1 MGDSLM
7 ITAENQRFVAPSNW
21 EAQIFEQNPIFAE
34 LAALFPLAQCREF
47 PSLPL
52 LNQWFQG
59 YQPHFAVSFVD
70 NDELT
75 HDGRYYEEFI
85 FATGKV
91 PTRSENWHDLFGALI
106 WCLFPKSKMALNRRH
121 QQEIALHGKTQRSP
135 VRHRLTLLDECG
147 VLLCYRAD
155 AAEIV
160 QQLKNHQWQQAM
172 FTQRDNWRLP
182 ASLQNAALHFTAE
195 LEPMIF
201 GHAMYEMAT
210 RPYLGL
216 TAKLWP
222 IMVPAAF
229 MDWPLLQRIAFID
242 EQLSVQISNNSLAE
256 FQQQLTPL
264 PLLGVPGWYA
274 ENCQQGFYLNTDYF
288 RPKREIRES
297 K

>member
-7 ITAENQRFVAPSNW
+7 ITAENQRFVAPTHW
-21 EAQIFEQNPIFAE
+21 EAQIFAHNPIFAR
-34 LAALFPLAQCREF
+34 LAALLPLAQSAEF
-47 PSLPL
+47 PSLAT
-52 LNQWFQG
+52 LNHWFGQF
-59 YQPHFAVSFVD
+59 QPQLAVSFVD
-70 NDELT
+70 NEQLNA
-75 HDGRYYEEFI
+75 DGRYYEEFI

-106 WCLFPKSKMALNRRH
+106 WCLFPKSKMALNQRH

-147 VLLCYRAD
+147 VLLCYNGE
-155 AAEIV
+155 AASIIE
-160 QQLKNHQWQQAM
+160 QLKNHQWQQAM
-172 FTQRDNWRLP
+172 FSHRESWRYPTSVLARTP
-182 ASLQNAALHFTAE
+182 VTPC

-201 GHAMYEMAT
+201 GHAIYEMAT

-222 IMVPAAF
+222 ILVPQNF
-229 MDWPLLQRIAFID
+229 HGWPLLQRIAFID

-274 ENCQQGFYLNTDYF
+274 DNRQPEFYLNTEYF

>member
-1 MGDSLM
+1 
-7 ITAENQRFVAPSNW
+7 V
-21 EAQIFEQNPIFAE
+21 
-34 LAALFPLAQCREF
+34 
-47 PSLPL
+47 
-52 LNQWFQG
+52 
-59 YQPHFAVSFVD
+59 
-70 NDELT
+70 
-75 HDGRYYEEFI
+75 
-85 FATGKV
+85 
-91 PTRSENWHDLFGALI
+91 
-106 WCLFPKSKMALNRRH
+106 
-121 QQEIALHGKTQRSP
+121 HGKTQRSP

-155 AAEIV
+155 ATAMID
-160 QQLKNHQWQQAM
+160 QLKNHQWQQAM

-182 ASLQNAALHFTAE
+182 ASKSNAALQLSAQV
-195 LEPMIF
+195 EPMIF
-201 GHAMYEMAT
+201 GHAIYEMAT

-274 ENCQQGFYLNTDYF
+274 ENCQQAFYLNTEYF
-288 RPKREIRES
+288 RPKRVIRES

>member
-1 MGDSLM
+1 MGDSM
-7 ITAENQRFVAPSNW
+7 KITAENQRFVAPTNW
-21 EAQIFEQNPIFAE
+21 EAQIFAQNPIFAG
-34 LAALFPLAQCREF
+34 LASLFPLAQCHEF
-47 PSLPL
+47 PSLSL
-52 LNQWFQG
+52 LNQWVRD
-59 YQPHFAVSFVD
+59 YQPSLAVSFVD
-70 NDELT
+70 NEELT
-75 HDGRYYEEFI
+75 NDGRYYEEFI

-121 QQEIALHGKTQRSP
+121 QQEIALHGKAQRSP

-147 VLLCYRAD
+147 VLLCYTED
-155 AAEIV
+155 AAPIIE
-160 QQLKNHQWQQAM
+160 QLKNHQWQQAM
-172 FTQRDNWRLP
+172 FSQRASWRLTH
-182 ASLQNAALHFTAE
+182 SESSTAAGGHE

-201 GHAMYEMAT
+201 GHAIYEMAT

-222 IMVPAAF
+222 MLVPQDF
-229 MDWPLLQRIAFID
+229 CGWPLLQRIAFID

-274 ENCQQGFYLNTDYF
+274 ENCQQAFYLNTEYF
-288 RPKREIRES
+288 RPKRDIRES

>member
-7 ITAENQRFVAPSNW
+7 ITAENQRFVAPTHW
-21 EAQIFEQNPIFAE
+21 EAQIFAHNPIFAR
-34 LAALFPLAQCREF
+34 LAALLPLAQSAEF
-47 PSLPL
+47 PSLAT
-52 LNQWFQG
+52 LNQWFGQF
-59 YQPHFAVSFVD
+59 QPQMAVSFVD
-70 NDELT
+70 NEQLNA
-75 HDGRYYEEFI
+75 DGRYYEEFI

-106 WCLFPKSKMALNRRH
+106 WCLFPKSKMALNQRH
-121 QQEIALHGKTQRSP
+121 QQEIGLHGKAQRSP

-147 VLLCYRAD
+147 VLLCYRAE
-155 AAEIV
+155 AADIV
-160 QQLKNHQWQQAM
+160 QQLKSHQWQQAM
-172 FTQRDNWRLP
+172 FINRDSWLGQAP
-182 ASLQNAALHFTAE
+182 Q

-201 GHAMYEMAT
+201 GHAIYEMAT

-222 IMVPAAF
+222 MLVPAEF
-229 MDWPLLQRIAFID
+229 SDWPLLQRIAFID

>member
-1 MGDSLM
+1 MGDNLM
-7 ITAENQRFVAPSNW
+7 ITTENQRFVAPLQW
-21 EAQIFEQNPIFAE
+21 EAQIFAQNPIFAE
-34 LAALFPLAQCREF
+34 LAALFPLVQCTEF
-47 PSLPL
+47 PSLSL
-52 LNQWFQG
+52 LNQWVRE
-59 YQPHFAVSFVD
+59 YQPRLAISFVD

-75 HDGRYYEEFI
+75 NDGRYYEEFI

-91 PTRSENWHDLFGALI
+91 PTRTDNWHDLFGALI
-106 WCLFPKSKMALNRRH
+106 WCLFPNSKMALNRRH

-147 VLLCYRAD
+147 VLLCYSAD
-155 AAEIV
+155 AAPIIE
-160 QQLKNHQWQQAM
+160 QLKNHQWQQAM
-172 FTQRDNWRLP
+172 FTERDSWLSSTSQP
-182 ASLQNAALHFTAE
+182 SLSGPR

-201 GHAMYEMAT
+201 GHAIYEMAT

-222 IMVPAAF
+222 ILVPEQF
-229 MDWPLLQRIAFID
+229 HGWSLLQRITFID

-274 ENCQQGFYLNTDYF
+274 ENCQQAFYLNTNYF
-288 RPKREIRES
+288 RPKRDIRES

>member
-1 MGDSLM
+1 MGDSMM
-7 ITAENQRFVAPSNW
+7 ITTENQRFVAPISW
-21 EAQIFEQNPIFAE
+21 EAQIFEQNPIFAG
-34 LAALFPLAQCREF
+34 LAALFPLAQCSEF
-47 PSLPL
+47 PPLSL
-52 LNQWFQG
+52 LNQWVRE
-59 YQPHFAVSFVD
+59 YQPSLAISFVD
-70 NDELT
+70 NAELT
-75 HDGRYYEEFI
+75 NDGRDYEEFI

-91 PTRSENWHDLFGALI
+91 PTRTDNWHDLFGALI
-106 WCLFPKSKMALNRRH
+106 WCLYPNSKMALNRRH

-147 VLLCYRAD
+147 VLLCYSAD
-155 AAEIV
+155 AAPIV
-160 QQLKNHQWQQAM
+160 EQLKNHQWQQAM
-172 FTQRDNWRLP
+172 FTERDSWLSSTSGP
-182 ASLQNAALHFTAE
+182 SLSGLR

-201 GHAMYEMAT
+201 GHAIYEMAT

-222 IMVPAAF
+222 MLVPEQF
-229 MDWPLLQRIAFID
+229 HEWSLLQRIAFID

-274 ENCQQGFYLNTDYF
+274 ENCQQAFYLNTNYF
-288 RPKREIRES
+288 RPKRDIRES